1 MSSHTAKK
9 TKPALWKRIVASVK
23 RGTKGCR
30 AGQWS
35 ARKAQI
41 ATARYKKAG
50 GGYSGKK
57 SSKNRLTKWS
67 KQKWDYVSKGDKK
80 KPRAKRGRYLPKKV
94 RESLTKGQK
103 AYTNRKKREA
113 TKKGRTRASYTK
125 RVAKKVRRA

>member
-1 MSSHTAKK
+1 MATKR
-9 TKPALWKRIVASVK
+9 TKPKLWKGIVARVK
-23 RGTKGCR
+23 AGSKGGRRGVWT
-30 AGQWS
+30 
-35 ARKAQI
+35 ARKAQL

-50 GGYSGKK
+50 GGYRGRK
-57 SSKNRLTKWS
+57 SASNSLSKWS
-67 KQKWDYVSKGDKK
+67 KQDWGYVSKRDAK

-125 RVAKKVRRA
+125 RVAKRVRRA

>member
-1 MSSHTAKK
+1 MATKR
-9 TKPALWKRIVASVK
+9 TKPKLWKSIVARVK
-23 RGTKGCR
+23 AGSKGGRRGVWT
-30 AGQWS
+30 
-35 ARKAQI
+35 ARKAQL

-50 GGYSGKK
+50 GGYRGRK
-57 SSKNRLTKWS
+57 SSKNSLTKWS
-67 KQKWDYVSKGDKK
+67 KQDWGYVSKRDAK

-113 TKKGRTRASYTK
+113 TKKGKTRASYTK

>member
-1 MSSHTAKK
+1 MATKR
-9 TKPALWKRIVASVK
+9 TKPKLWKSIVARVK
-23 RGTKGCR
+23 AGSKGGRRGVWT
-30 AGQWS
+30 
-35 ARKAQI
+35 ARKAQL

-50 GGYSGKK
+50 GGYRGRK
-57 SSKNRLTKWS
+57 SSKNSLTKWS
-67 KQKWDYVSKGDKK
+67 KQDWGYVSKRDAK

-125 RVAKKVRRA
+125 RVAKRVRRA

>member
-1 MSSHTAKK
+1 MATKR
-9 TKPALWKRIVASVK
+9 TKPKLWKGIVARVK
-23 RGTKGCR
+23 AGSKGGRRGVWT
-30 AGQWS
+30 
-35 ARKAQI
+35 ARKAQL

-50 GGYSGKK
+50 GGYRGRK
-57 SSKNRLTKWS
+57 SSKNSLSKWS
-67 KQKWDYVSKGDKK
+67 KQDWGYVSKRDAK

-113 TKKGRTRASYTK
+113 TKKGKTRARYTK

>member
-1 MSSHTAKK
+1 MATKR
-9 TKPALWKRIVASVK
+9 TKPKLWKGIVARVK
-23 RGTKGCR
+23 AGSKGGRRGVWT
-30 AGQWS
+30 
-35 ARKAQI
+35 ARKAQL

-50 GGYSGKK
+50 GGYRGRK
-57 SSKNRLTKWS
+57 SASNSLTKWS
-67 KQKWDYVSKGDKK
+67 KQDWGYVSKRDAK

-125 RVAKKVRRA
+125 RVARRVRRS

>member
-1 MSSHTAKK
+1 MATKR
-9 TKPALWKRIVASVK
+9 TKPKLWKGIVARVK
-23 RGTKGCR
+23 AGSKGGRRGVWT
-30 AGQWS
+30 
-35 ARKAQI
+35 ARKAQL

-50 GGYSGKK
+50 GGYRGRK
-57 SSKNRLTKWS
+57 SSKNSLTKWS
-67 KQKWDYVSKGDKK
+67 KQDWGYVSKRDSK

-113 TKKGRTRASYTK
+113 TKKGKTRARYTK

>member
-1 MSSHTAKK
+1 MATKR
-9 TKPALWKRIVASVK
+9 TKPKLWKGIVARVK
-23 RGTKGCR
+23 AGSKGGRRGVWT
-30 AGQWS
+30 
-35 ARKAQI
+35 ARKAQL

-50 GGYSGKK
+50 GGYRGRK
-57 SSKNRLTKWS
+57 SSKNSLTKWS
-67 KQKWDYVSKGDKK
+67 KQDWGYVSKRDAK

-113 TKKGRTRASYTK
+113 TKKGKTRARYTK

>member
-1 MSSHTAKK
+1 MATKR
-9 TKPALWKRIVASVK
+9 TKPKLWKSIVSRVK
-23 RGTKGCR
+23 RGSKGGKR
-30 AGQWS
+30 GVWT

-50 GGYSGKK
+50 GGYRGRK
-57 SSKNRLTKWS
+57 SSSNSLTKWS
-67 KQKWDYVSKGDKK
+67 KQDWGYVSKRDAK
-80 KPRAKRGRYLPKKV
+80 KPRSQRGRYLPKKV

-125 RVAKKVRRA
+125 RVARRVRRL

>member
-1 MSSHTAKK
+1 MATKR
-9 TKPALWKRIVASVK
+9 TKPKLWKGIVARVK
-23 RGTKGCR
+23 AGSKGGRRGVWT
-30 AGQWS
+30 
-35 ARKAQI
+35 ARKAQL

-50 GGYSGKK
+50 GGYRGRK
-57 SSKNRLTKWS
+57 SASNSLAKWS
-67 KQKWDYVSKGDKK
+67 KQDWGYVSKRDAK

-125 RVAKKVRRA
+125 RVARKVRRA